1 MKVLILQSESMSPT
15 IKTSDLVKRY
25 EVLHKYPNIEYTV
38 LIKDAF
44 MTFNDYDKI
53 LDDYDALIGMWITS
67 DVLVEDLFISHPRLK
82 YIATTSHG
90 FEEFDKEMTKRYGV
104 TITNTIY
111 GNTTIAQYAMALLME
126 ICHHVELQSQYIKS
140 TYFQNE
146 NNPFMKALYRHIEIT
161 DKTVGII
168 GLGSIGYNFAKIVNG
183 FGCKIIGYD
192 LIRKEGDKYNFIE
205 QLSLDEVL
213 SNSDIISLHCPL
225 TKETQEIINKENINK
240 MKEGVILIN
249 TARGKLIDED
259 ALLDALNSGKIYSAG
274 LDVLVDENPKQPTLL
289 IKHPNVIVTGHVAWL
304 ADEARYRTIDLACEN
319 FINYIEGHP
328 TSVVNK

>member
-1 MKVLILQSESMSPT
+1 MKVLILQSESVSPT
-15 IKTSDLVKRY
+15 IKTSDLIKRY

-38 LIKDAF
+38 LIKDAL
-44 MTFNDYDKI
+44 MTFNEFDEI

-67 DVLVEDLFISHPRLK
+67 DVLVEDLFVCHPRLK

-90 FEEFDKEMTKRYGV
+90 FEEFDKEMTKRHGV
-104 TITNTIY
+104 TITNTVY

-126 ICHHVELQSQYIKS
+126 ICHHVERQSQYIKS
-140 TYFQNE
+140 TYFENE
-146 NNPFMKALYRHIEIT
+146 HNPFMKALYRHIEIT

-168 GLGSIGYNFAKIVNG
+168 GLGSIGYHFAKIANG
-183 FGCKIIGYD
+183 FGCKVIGYD
-192 LIRKEGDKYNFIE
+192 LMKKEGDEYGFIE
-205 QLSLDEVL
+205 QLPLDEIL

-225 TKETQEIINKENINK
+225 TKETQKIINEENINE
-240 MKEGVILIN
+240 MKDGVILIN

-274 LDVLVDENPKQPTLL
+274 LDVLVDEKPKQPTAL
-289 IKHPNVIVTGHVAWL
+289 IDHPNVIVTGHVAWL
-304 ADEARYRTIDLACEN
+304 ADEARYRTVDLACKN

-328 TSVVNK
+328 TSVINK